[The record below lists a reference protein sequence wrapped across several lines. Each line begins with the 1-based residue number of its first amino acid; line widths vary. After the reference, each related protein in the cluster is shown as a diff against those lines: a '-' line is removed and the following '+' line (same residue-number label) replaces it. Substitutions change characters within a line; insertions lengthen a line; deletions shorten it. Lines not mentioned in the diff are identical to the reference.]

1 MCPLLRGILVVHGI
15 CNICYSS
22 LSGHG
27 RGPKRQHPLCWQGS
41 LGSNSPSN
49 YRMKKK
55 SGRYCFV
62 TQRWLSILS
71 FCTLFVKWV
80 QLLYLHLFVLFVGDM
95 IPNIVLS
102 YFVEL
107 IYLGWIDLADS
118 ITRIDGLNDMRPVS
132 SNCLRKKKSGGH
144 LDHERS
150 TEDSSHFSGWE

>member
-1 MCPLLRGILVVHGI
+1 MFFTVYRF
-15 CNICYSS
+15 
-22 LSGHG
+22 
-27 RGPKRQHPLCWQGS
+27 
-41 LGSNSPSN
+41 SPSPPSRDMEWDPKGSIL
-49 YRMKKK
+49 YADRVVSGVIPLPTIVWKK

-62 TQRWLSILS
+62 TLRWLRILS
-71 FCTLFVKWV
+71 FCTPFVKWV

>member
-1 MCPLLRGILVVHGI
+1 MKTHSLTTPSRDMEGDPKGSILYADRVVSGVIPLPTIV
-15 CNICYSS
+15 
-22 LSGHG
+22 
-27 RGPKRQHPLCWQGS
+27 W
-41 LGSNSPSN
+41 
-49 YRMKKK
+49 KK
-55 SGRYCFV
+55 SGRFCFV
-62 TQRWLSILS
+62 TLRWLRILS
-71 FCTLFVKWV
+71 FCTPFVKWV
-80 QLLYLHLFVLFVGDM
+80 QLLYLHLFVLFVRDM

-132 SNCLRKKKSGGH
+132 SNCLWKKKSGGH

>member
-1 MCPLLRGILVVHGI
+1 MQAHSLTTPSRDMEGDPKGSILYADRVVSGVIPLPTIV
-15 CNICYSS
+15 
-22 LSGHG
+22 
-27 RGPKRQHPLCWQGS
+27 W
-41 LGSNSPSN
+41 
-49 YRMKKK
+49 KK

-118 ITRIDGLNDMRPVS
+118 ITRIDGLNDMCAVS
-132 SNCLRKKKSGGH
+132 SNHLGKKKSGGH
-144 LDHERS
+144 QDHERS